1 MVLLT
6 VAQINPDIL
15 FTYLHQLEAYRK
27 NTKLDS
33 TEILH
38 LDKLIEFLATHYAS
52 TSEKLTALLEHKE
65 ITFEL
70 LPVFFRP
77 NSVVYMVSADS
88 EKPRCLMFD
97 SGLVKATMNGKKHF
111 ELSCRYLTHDGK
123 CFGEAT
129 TTTMIAEFHGVMKIT
144 SLGVYPLEY
153 HAAKQRITEQLTKRG
168 CKFISLIGTHYRK
181 YKAQAFY
188 REKKEVKKFP
198 VSGRVM
204 VDAVSFRERNPNYFF
219 PQIDERS
226 LQDSLLLEDDF
237 KNDRE
242 VTKQRTSYTA
252 EDMLLC
258 SATVYGFCFRTKRWG
273 QYLPS
278 HSIWDFAR
286 LIIAT
291 FSRAVSRRH

>member
-6 VAQINPDIL
+6 FAQINPDIL
-15 FTYLHQLEAYRK
+15 FTYLHQLEAYRENK
-27 NTKLDS
+27 KLDS

-38 LDKLIEFLATHYAS
+38 LDKLIEFLTTHYAS
-52 TSEKLTALLEHKE
+52 TSEKLTALLKHKE

-97 SGLVKATMNGKKHF
+97 SGLVKAFNGKKYF

-129 TTTMIAEFHGVMKIT
+129 TTTIIAEFHGVMKIT
-144 SLGVYPLEY
+144 SLGVYPLEH
-153 HAAKQRITEQLTKRG
+153 HAEKQRITEQLTKRG
-168 CKFISLIGTHYRK
+168 RKFISLIGTHYRK

-188 REKKEVKKFP
+188 REKKNVKKFP

-204 VDAVSFRERNPNYFF
+204 VDAVSFRERNANYFF
-219 PQIDERS
+219 PQVDERS
-226 LQDSLLLEDDF
+226 FDDDLLEGGL
-237 KNDRE
+237 KNNRE

-258 SATVYGFCFRTKRWG
+258 GATVYGFCFHTKQWG

-278 HSIWDFAR
+278 H
-286 LIIAT
+286 LI
-291 FSRAVSRRH
+291 

>member
-1 MVLLT
+1 MG
-6 VAQINPDIL
+6 
-15 FTYLHQLEAYRK
+15 
-27 NTKLDS
+27 
-33 TEILH
+33 
-38 LDKLIEFLATHYAS
+38 KLIEFLRTHYAS
-52 TSEKLTALLEHKE
+52 TSEKLKALLEYKE

-77 NSVVYMVSADS
+77 NSVVYMVFADS
-88 EKPRCLMFD
+88 EKPRCLIFD
-97 SGLVKATMNGKKHF
+97 SGLMKAFHGKKHF

-129 TTTMIAEFHGVMKIT
+129 TTTIITEFHGVMKIT
-144 SLGVYPLEY
+144 SLGVYPLE
-153 HAAKQRITEQLTKRG
+153 HHLEKQRITDQLTKRG
-168 CKFISLIGTHYRK
+168 RKFISLTGTHYRQ

-188 REKKEVKKFP
+188 REKKDVKKFP

-219 PQIDERS
+219 PQVDERS
-226 LQDSLLLEDDF
+226 FHDDLLEDGL

-242 VTKQRTSYTA
+242 VTKQRTSCTA

-273 QYLPS
+273 
-278 HSIWDFAR
+278 
-286 LIIAT
+286 
-291 FSRAVSRRH
+291 